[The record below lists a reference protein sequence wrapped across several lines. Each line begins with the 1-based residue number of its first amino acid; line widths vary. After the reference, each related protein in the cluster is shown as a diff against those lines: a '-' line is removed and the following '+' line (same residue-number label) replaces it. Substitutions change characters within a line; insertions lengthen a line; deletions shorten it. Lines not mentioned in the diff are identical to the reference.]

1 VVTWVVLVYTAND
14 HGAGTDANVQMV
26 IYGKNEKGESIKS
39 DEIALDNSGDNF
51 ESGQEDQFKIET
63 IDVGR
68 PYKIRVWHDNAG
80 SFAAWKLDRVSF
92 YALHAMQTRSSH
104 ENSVCPS
111 VCLSVCLSVK
121 RVICDKMEKRSLQIF
136 IPCERSFSLVF

>member
-1 VVTWVVLVYTAND
+1 VYTADD
-14 HGAGTDANVQMV
+14 HGAGTDASVQMV

-39 DEIALDNSGDNF
+39 DEIPLDNSGDNF

-68 PYKIRVWHDNAG
+68 PYKIRVWHDNAR

-92 YALHAMQTRSSH
+92 YRFSRYFILFSEVPSSCKYFILFS
-104 ENSVCPS
+104 EVPSSCKKASVSPFSVSSCP
-111 VCLSVCLSVK
+111 L
-121 RVICDKMEKRSLQIF
+121 
-136 IPCERSFSLVF
+136 PVF